1 MVLQQNRK
9 VDLCNAL
16 VEAYSILV
24 YCPLSNQCISGVL
37 LPGLRHLETLVNQTI
52 PQQKETV
59 RSLLRETES
68 RQDIGKP
75 MERSSSMSSG
85 LSLSMATVN
94 VGQGVEDMRQRM
106 SKIFQQR
113 PTSSAVTSIFKKK

>member
-1 MVLQQNRK
+1 MQQNRK

-16 VEAYSILV
+16 VEAYSVLV
-24 YCPLSNQCISGVL
+24 YCPLSNQCISGVI
-37 LPGLRHLETLVNQTI
+37 LPGLRHLETLINQNL
-52 PQQKETV
+52 PQQRETV
-59 RSLLRETES
+59 KSLLREAES
-68 RQDIGKP
+68 HQDIVKP
-75 MERSSSMSSG
+75 IERSSSMSSG

-113 PTSSAVTSIFKKK
+113 PSSSTVTSIFKKK